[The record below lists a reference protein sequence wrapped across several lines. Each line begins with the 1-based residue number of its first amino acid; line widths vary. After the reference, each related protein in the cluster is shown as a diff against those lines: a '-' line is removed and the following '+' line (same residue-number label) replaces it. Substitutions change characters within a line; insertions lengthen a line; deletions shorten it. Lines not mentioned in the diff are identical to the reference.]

1 MPGGAFFYEE
11 MSLRTVFLQEKSL
24 LADVRYIIEA
34 LTPRVSP
41 GEGNRINFDA
51 FCEKYGKASCFGCAV
66 SIPDNPLGNMRV
78 PALSAV
84 EECRRAFEAEKL
96 LVNLNTF
103 HTKNDLDLFL
113 RATLDRGVRHLLIV
127 RGDGSPKLP
136 RLGPEDIAVDCTMV
150 TSIELLEYIHREH
163 PGRFV
168 TGMAFNQYKP
178 LSFEMKKLRRKIDKG
193 ARVIVTQPVI
203 GRDPRVLELKSFGIP
218 LIVEAW
224 MSKNIELLMKR
235 YIFRFSAAK
244 ATGARFSPDYTGS
257 AENVVFGETK
267 ITPNFTSIP
276 RHHLRDF

>member
-1 MPGGAFFYEE
+1 MP
-11 MSLRTVFLQEKSL
+11 SRTALVHEKQL
-24 LADVRYIIEA
+24 LAGVRYIVEV
-34 LTPRVSP
+34 LTPRVSS
-41 GEGNRINFDA
+41 EGKNRVNFGA
-51 FCEKYGKASCFGCAV
+51 FCEKCEQALHFGCAV

-78 PALSAV
+78 PAFSAV
-84 EECRRAFEAEKL
+84 EKCRRAFEAEKL

-113 RATLDRGVRHLLIV
+113 HSALNRGVRHLLVV

-136 RLGPEDIAVDCTMV
+136 RLRPEDIAVDCTMV

-168 TGMAFNQYKP
+168 TGVAFNQYKP

-224 MSKNIELLMKR
+224 MSKNIELLMKS
-235 YIFRFSAAK
+235 IK
-244 ATGARFSPDYTGS
+244 AETRIETGEYDPLKNLR
-257 AENVVFGETK
+257 
-267 ITPNFTSIP
+267 I
-276 RHHLRDF
+276 LRDAFPDETVYLSFLSGKSDWSEILS

>member
-127 RGDGSPKLP
+127 RGDGSPNLP
-136 RLGPEDIAVDCTMV
+136 RLRPEELDVDGKLV
-150 TSIELLEYIHREH
+150 TSIDLLVYIHREY
-163 PGRFV
+163 PREFV
-168 TGMAFNQYKP
+168 TGVAFNQYKP
-178 LSFEMKKLRRKIDKG
+178 LRFEMRKLHEKIEKG
-193 ARVIVTQPVI
+193 AQFIVTQPVI
-203 GRDPRVLELKSFGIP
+203 GRDPNVLALKSSGRP
-218 LIVEAW
+218 LVVEAW
-224 MSKNIELLMKR
+224 MSKNIELLLR
-235 YIFRFSAAK
+235 SVK
-244 ATGARFSPDYTGS
+244 ADARIETGKYDPVQNLR
-257 AENVVFGETK
+257 
-267 ITPNFTSIP
+267 I
-276 RHHLRDF
+276 LRDVFPEEKVYLSLLSSKSDWREALV

>member
-127 RGDGSPKLP
+127 RGDGSPNLP
-136 RLGPEDIAVDCTMV
+136 RLRPEELDVDGKLV
-150 TSIELLEYIHREH
+150 TSIDLLVYIHREY
-163 PGRFV
+163 PREFV
-168 TGMAFNQYKP
+168 TGVAFNQYKP
-178 LSFEMKKLRRKIDKG
+178 LRFEMRKLHEKIEKG
-193 ARVIVTQPVI
+193 AQFIVTQPVI
-203 GRDPRVLELKSFGIP
+203 GRDPNVLALKSSGLP
-218 LIVEAW
+218 LVVEAW
-224 MSKNIELLMKR
+224 MSKNIELLLR
-235 YIFRFSAAK
+235 SVK
-244 ATGARFSPDYTGS
+244 ADARIETGKYDPVQNLR
-257 AENVVFGETK
+257 
-267 ITPNFTSIP
+267 I
-276 RHHLRDF
+276 LRDVFPEEKVYLSLLSSKSDWREALV